1 MATRAFEV
9 ISVQKV
15 AILPRQMRKGP
26 AELANIEQIDKTT
39 GLITDAFMVAA
50 WDPALHH
57 VMFNLPVVVKQV
69 ETKQVHLQSGGDKL
83 VTNILISNHVV
94 ECQITGWEKHAEK
107 LAALKEGVVNYK
119 TKMVKKYM
127 KFSGIPLHE
136 CIPQGTRRRSHR
148 EYRILPRIPLRIQC
162 TRDRARTSHFNK
174 MIMKMRHSTEH
185 THIHYII
192 THFRAIVLCSP
203 SCYNLMS

>member
-26 AELANIEQIDKTT
+26 AELTNIEQIDKTT

-69 ETKQVHLQSGGDKL
+69 ETKQVHSRAEE
-83 VTNILISNHVV
+83 TN
-94 ECQITGWEKHAEK
+94 
-107 LAALKEGVVNYK
+107 
-119 TKMVKKYM
+119 
-127 KFSGIPLHE
+127 
-136 CIPQGTRRRSHR
+136 
-148 EYRILPRIPLRIQC
+148 
-162 TRDRARTSHFNK
+162 
-174 MIMKMRHSTEH
+174 
-185 THIHYII
+185 
-192 THFRAIVLCSP
+192 
-203 SCYNLMS
+203 